1 MMQDFLF
8 TLFVIAVFAVPSGVG
23 IWLDVKRGIALEH
36 RTWTTRLEPAEAIKR
51 VVVTA
56 VGSRGVELQASNP
69 ESVSISSKRIV
80 LSTLSFMILLFPIGL
95 LLLLIKQRGS
105 AVLTTS
111 TRDGQTVVSLDGR
124 VRRDLVADLD
134 DFFMLN

>member
-1 MMQDFLF
+1 
-8 TLFVIAVFAVPSGVG
+8 
-23 IWLDVKRGIALEH
+23 
-36 RTWTTRLEPAEAIKR
+36 
-51 VVVTA
+51 
-56 VGSRGVELQASNP
+56 
-69 ESVSISSKRIV
+69 
-80 LSTLSFMILLFPIGL
+80 
-95 LLLLIKQRGS
+95 LIKQRGS